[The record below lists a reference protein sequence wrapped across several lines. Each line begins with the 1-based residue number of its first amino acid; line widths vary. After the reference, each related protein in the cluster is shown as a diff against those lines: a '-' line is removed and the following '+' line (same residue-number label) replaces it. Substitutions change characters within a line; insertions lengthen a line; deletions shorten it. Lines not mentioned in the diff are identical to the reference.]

1 MSQTLLIELLTE
13 ELPPKLLPR
22 LAEAFRRGIAEAL
35 LAQQFSVASS
45 QVEGYATPRRLGL
58 TITHVLAC
66 QPDRTIE
73 RKGPARAAGFGA
85 DGKPTPALAGFAR
98 SCGVTV
104 EELQMGSDPKGN
116 EVFAYQATQ
125 RGQTLVEA
133 LPALLTEVLARLP
146 VAKVMRW
153 GAGDAQFVRPV
164 HGLVVLHGADI
175 VPITLMGLNAGRIT
189 QGHRF
194 LSAGAISIS
203 HADAYAATLQ
213 ETGHVMAHFETRRQT
228 IQAALTAAAQGATP
242 LAGDALLDE
251 VTALVEWP
259 AVYAGTFSDEFL
271 SVPQE
276 CLVLSMQQHQ
286 KYFPLG
292 DASGRLQPRFLLVSN
307 IDTAQP
313 DAIIHGNERV
323 LRARLSDA
331 RFFFEQDRKTPLHD
345 RVAGL
350 SHVVYHNKLG
360 SMLERVERL
369 QKLSGAL
376 ASLLNASSEHAQR
389 AAYLMKADL
398 VTDMVG
404 EFPEL
409 QGIVGRYYARHDNEP
424 DAVAEA
430 IEEHYHPRF
439 ANDTLPATPVGAAVA
454 LADKLDTLTGLF
466 GVGQIPTGDKDPF
479 GLRRAALGVIRILME
494 QSLAM
499 ELPVLLSEAR
509 AAFAAHVALSPTTV
523 ADLTA
528 FIYDR
533 LRGVLRER
541 GYTPEE
547 IEAVVS
553 QSPARLDHVLLR
565 LEAVR
570 AFRALPEAAAL
581 AAANKRIGNVLK
593 KTELPH
599 GATVVREHLVDGAEK
614 ELFDALIALEPLV
627 DDHLAQR
634 DYGAA
639 LLQLAGLRTVVDTF
653 FTDVMVMSDDRT
665 LRANRLALLA
675 RLFTLMNQV
684 ADISK
689 LGG

>member
-1 MSQTLLIELLTE
+1 
-13 ELPPKLLPR
+13 
-22 LAEAFRRGIAEAL
+22 
-35 LAQQFSVASS
+35 
-45 QVEGYATPRRLGL
+45 
-58 TITHVLAC
+58 
-66 QPDRTIE
+66 
-73 RKGPARAAGFGA
+73 
-85 DGKPTPALAGFAR
+85 
-98 SCGVTV
+98 
-104 EELQMGSDPKGN
+104 
-116 EVFAYQATQ
+116 
-125 RGQTLVEA
+125 
-133 LPALLTEVLARLP
+133 
-146 VAKVMRW
+146 
-153 GAGDAQFVRPV
+153 
-164 HGLVVLHGADI
+164 
-175 VPITLMGLNAGRIT
+175 
-189 QGHRF
+189 
-194 LSAGAISIS
+194 
-203 HADAYAATLQ
+203 
-213 ETGHVMAHFETRRQT
+213 
-228 IQAALTAAAQGATP
+228 
-242 LAGDALLDE
+242 
-251 VTALVEWP
+251 VEWP

-292 DASGRLQPRFLLVSN
+292 DATGRLQPRFLLVSN

-331 RFFFEQDRKTPLHD
+331 RFFFEQDRKTPLAE
-345 RVAGL
+345 RVPGL

-369 QKLSGAL
+369 QKLSGSL
-376 ASLLNASSEHAQR
+376 ASLLNASSEHAGR

-409 QGIVGRYYARHDNEP
+409 QGIVGRYYARHDGE
-424 DAVAEA
+424 DAAVAEA

-439 ANDTLPATPVGAAVA
+439 ANDSLPATPVGAAVA

-479 GLRRAALGVIRILME
+479 GLRRAALGIIRILME
-494 QSLAM
+494 QSLAL
-499 ELPVLLSEAR
+499 ELPVLLNEAR
-509 AAFAAHVALSPTTV
+509 AAFSTNITLSPTTV
-523 ADLTA
+523 TELTA

-541 GYTPEE
+541 AYTPEE

-553 QSPARLDHVLLR
+553 QNPARLDHVLLR

-581 AAANKRIGNVLK
+581 SAANKRIGNVLK

-599 GATVVREHLVDGAEK
+599 GATVVREQLVDAAEQA
-614 ELFDALIALEPLV
+614 LFNALITLEPMV
-627 DDHLAQR
+627 DNHLAQR

-639 LLQLAGLRTVVDTF
+639 LRQLAGLRAVVDTF
-653 FTDVMVMSDDRT
+653 FTDVMVMCDDLT

-684 ADISK
+684 ADLSK